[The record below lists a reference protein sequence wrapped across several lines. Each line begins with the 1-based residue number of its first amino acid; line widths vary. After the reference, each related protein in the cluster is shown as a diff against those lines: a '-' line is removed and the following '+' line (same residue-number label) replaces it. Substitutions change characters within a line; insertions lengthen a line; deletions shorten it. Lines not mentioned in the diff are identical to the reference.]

1 MEDYPGSL
9 AQGSVLFSD
18 SADWE
23 AHAGPLDVKMCRPSF
38 VPTLVKMAS
47 TGRPAEKLAAARA
60 LTLLPS
66 ENTATHDVNE
76 NRTSIVSAKG
86 HPARLAMLSE
96 NDSLANL
103 AAPDTTVFLARE
115 AAAAAL
121 ANLCA
126 SADGREAVVG
136 ASGITVLVAALVREE
151 AEELLKYCCG
161 ALGNLASE
169 NQDAIAAAGGIEA
182 LISLAKAVGI
192 KEEDEE
198 GCEKASL
205 DEAEEDNGL
214 EINASI
220 ALRKLAIDNAPNYK
234 KMKEALTES
243 MLRYFL
249 HAELP
254 PEGLVP
260 EEERAPPDA
269 FVS

>member
-60 LTLLPS
+60 LTLLTS

-86 HPARLAMLSE
+86 HKALLAMLSE

-115 AAAAAL
+115 AAAAG
-121 ANLCA
+121 C
-126 SADGREAVVG
+126 EAVVG

-192 KEEDEE
+192 KEEDDE

-220 ALRKLAIDNAPNYK
+220 ALRKLAIDNAPNYQ
-234 KMKEALTES
+234 KMKEALTDS